1 MNLNMV
7 IFSYVIFLKTVKV
20 DQANSSNAGVGSAA
34 KTVRQ
39 REEDPLDD
47 EVVIIENNN
56 GNQTSFK
63 VELMD
68 GSMKS
73 IFYVSRISGERYS
86 LDSPSR
92 FTESNVKKS
101 LVDEVGSM
109 IGKHVVSCMCKK
121 SVLDTST
128 GGIENNGTAEN
139 SIITGGLS
147 NIVWC
152 LQPCYV

>member
-73 IFYVSRISGERYS
+73 VKTICSTNRGLLISS
-86 LDSPSR
+86 LILPC
-92 FTESNVKKS
+92 NH
-101 LVDEVGSM
+101 G
-109 IGKHVVSCMCKK
+109 H
-121 SVLDTST
+121 LDFLRLK
-128 GGIENNGTAEN
+128 NFRGT
-139 SIITGGLS
+139 L
-147 NIVWC
+147 
-152 LQPCYV
+152 

>member
-1 MNLNMV
+1 MV

-73 IFYVSRISGERYS
+73 
-86 LDSPSR
+86 
-92 FTESNVKKS
+92 
-101 LVDEVGSM
+101 
-109 IGKHVVSCMCKK
+109 HVVSCMCKK